1 MPRANADDAY
11 KIQRKSCLLER
22 SIWETSLHYSMLVRH
37 SGGKIR
43 RLLFHKTSF
52 CAPLSSFFWL
62 VISILWHFMAK
73 VSWGSFRRLLL
84 ISVGK
89 MFRRRVATFQTPTPS
104 LTLYKHRIFT
114 LSRNIKAYKVDG
126 SAVSLLLVIL
136 FCYSEWRWKKSGC
149 RGREG
154 DRYLYTL

>member
-1 MPRANADDAY
+1 MQMLMMHTRY
-11 KIQRKSCLLER
+11 KGRKSCSLER

-62 VISILWHFMAK
+62 VMTILWHFMAK
-73 VSWGSFRRLLL
+73 VSRGLLRLL
-84 ISVGK
+84 ISVHK
-89 MFRRRVATFQTPTPS
+89 MFRRRVAAFQPPFPS

-114 LSRNIKAYKVDG
+114 LCRNIKAYKVDG

-136 FCYSEWRWKKSGC
+136 FCYSEWRWKRSGC